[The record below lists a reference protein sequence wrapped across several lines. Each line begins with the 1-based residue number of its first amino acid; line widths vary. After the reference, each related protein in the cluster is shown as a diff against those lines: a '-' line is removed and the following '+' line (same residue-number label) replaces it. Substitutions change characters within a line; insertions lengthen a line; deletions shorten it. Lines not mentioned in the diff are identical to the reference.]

1 MRTSE
6 FLIRFFFHPAKK
18 KRKERCHTASHA
30 WECVKYCS
38 IWSKSLI
45 LQIFSGGTNMYSDT
59 SLLAFDFVPWIVS
72 YLAHS
77 LLTPRHLLRTLPRT
91 LINMK
96 HVIVFFWCH
105 LQRWMPL
112 IIWDKCC
119 VASCGRSS
127 LSFTQVNPANPQYKL
142 QILFIWSTAHCSFW
156 EHLVFI
162 QQDRTVLLYL
172 YLISWQ
178 DRPNDSSPEKGRCP
192 Y

>member
-1 MRTSE
+1 
-6 FLIRFFFHPAKK
+6 
-18 KRKERCHTASHA
+18 
-30 WECVKYCS
+30 
-38 IWSKSLI
+38 
-45 LQIFSGGTNMYSDT
+45 MYSDT

-178 DRPNDSSPEKGRCP
+178 DRPNDSSPEKGRCQ

>member
-18 KRKERCHTASHA
+18 KRKEKCHTASHA

-38 IWSKSLI
+38 IWSKPLI

-59 SLLAFDFVPWIVS
+59 SLLAFDIVPWIVS

-142 QILFIWSTAHCSFW
+142 QFLFIWSTAHCSFW

-162 QQDRTVLLYL
+162 QQDRTVLHYL

-178 DRPNDSSPEKGRCP
+178 DRPNDSSPEKGRCQ
-192 Y
+192 

>member
-1 MRTSE
+1 MHTSE

-18 KRKERCHTASHA
+18 KGKERCHTASHA

-45 LQIFSGGTNMYSDT
+45 LQIFSGVTNMYSHT

-77 LLTPRHLLRTLPRT
+77 LLTPRHLLRTLPGT

-142 QILFIWSTAHCSFW
+142 QFLFIWSTAHCSFW

-178 DRPNDSSPEKGRCP
+178 DRPNDSSPEKGRCQ
-192 Y
+192 

>member
-18 KRKERCHTASHA
+18 KRKVRCHTASHA
-30 WECVKYCS
+30 RECVKYCS

-127 LSFTQVNPANPQYKL
+127 LSFTQVNPANPQYNPPPPPPRSRSHL
-142 QILFIWSTAHCSFW
+142 NSLTQGFSHPDDQTLRSTVLILFVTDH
-156 EHLVFI
+156 
-162 QQDRTVLLYL
+162 
-172 YLISWQ
+172 
-178 DRPNDSSPEKGRCP
+178 
-192 Y
+192 

>member
-77 LLTPRHLLRTLPRT
+77 LLTPRHLLLTLPRT

-96 HVIVFFWCH
+96 HVIVFSWCH

-142 QILFIWSTAHCSFW
+142 QFLFIWSTAHCSFW

-172 YLISWQ
+172 DLISWQ
-178 DRPNDSSPEKGRCP
+178 DRPNDSSPEKGYCQ
-192 Y
+192 

>member
-45 LQIFSGGTNMYSDT
+45 LQIFSGGTNMYSNT
-59 SLLAFDFVPWIVS
+59 SLLAFDLVPWIVS

-127 LSFTQVNPANPQYKL
+127 LSFTQVNPANPQYNPPPPPPEVEV
-142 QILFIWSTAHCSFW
+142 IL
-156 EHLVFI
+156 
-162 QQDRTVLLYL
+162 TVLPRASLTRTIRLYDQLCL
-172 YLISWQ
+172 YCS
-178 DRPNDSSPEKGRCP
+178 
-192 Y
+192 